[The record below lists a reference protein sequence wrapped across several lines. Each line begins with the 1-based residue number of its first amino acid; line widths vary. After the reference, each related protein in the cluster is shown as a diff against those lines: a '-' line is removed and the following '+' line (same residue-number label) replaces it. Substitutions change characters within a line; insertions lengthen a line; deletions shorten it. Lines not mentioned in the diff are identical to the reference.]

1 MLAYIV
7 VYHLYKLILLITLM
21 KSLSFSIDHSH
32 VQVILSYELSIG
44 SVCVFQLQAKHDE
57 LQEGGEEAKTKLAEV
72 RLPGSDPEA
81 TEPGGGP
88 AIRVFCV
95 CLRQTQVLWCVVSC
109 VLCLSQTQFLW
120 LCV

>member
-1 MLAYIV
+1 
-7 VYHLYKLILLITLM
+7 M

-109 VLCLSQTQFLW
+109 VLCLSQSQVLW
-120 LCV
+120 LCVCVVCCV